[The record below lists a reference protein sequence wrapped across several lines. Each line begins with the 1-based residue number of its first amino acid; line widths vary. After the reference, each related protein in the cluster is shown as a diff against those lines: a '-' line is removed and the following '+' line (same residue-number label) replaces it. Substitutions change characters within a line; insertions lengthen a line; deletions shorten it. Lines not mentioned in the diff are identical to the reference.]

1 MNIRECKHCKQ
12 KFDISDKSK
21 GWMANHSRWCD
32 LNPKK
37 QEYIDKLK
45 NNGDVD
51 RIQLMNEARK
61 KSGIHNQFE
70 KARIEGKDIPEHPM
84 KGKEVPA
91 LQGRKHSEETKQL
104 IKEKALASKHRRLKK
119 DVVEY
124 KGILLDSSWEL
135 ALAKRLDE
143 LNIKWC
149 RPDPIPWI
157 DEEGIT
163 HNYFPDFYL
172 PEHDKYLDPKN
183 KHAIKVQEKKLK
195 ILLTQYKN
203 IDIIDSLERCRTFNF

>member
-1 MNIRECKHCKQ
+1 MNIRKCIHCKDE
-12 KFDISDKSK
+12 FNIGDKPK

-32 LNPKK
+32 KNPKR
-37 QEYIDKLK
+37 QEYLDKLK
-45 NNGDVD
+45 NNGDID
-51 RIQLMNEARK
+51 RIQLMNDARK

-91 LQGRKHSEETKQL
+91 LRGKKHTKETKQL
-104 IKEKALASKHRRLKK
+104 LKEKALTSTHRRLRKG
-119 DVVEY
+119 VVEY
-124 KGILLDSSWEL
+124 KGVLLDSSWEL
-135 ALAKRLDE
+135 KLAKRLDE
-143 LNIKWC
+143 LNIKWF

-157 DEEGIT
+157 DEEGVT

-172 PEHDKYLDPKN
+172 PEYDKYLDPKN
-183 KHAIKVQEKKLK
+183 KHAIKVQENKLK

-203 IDIIDSLERCRTFNF
+203 IDIIDSIEGCRTFTI